1 MQTDRPR
8 RKPSFIILQT
18 MSRWGS
24 KVSGSGGGNPPPA
37 PSGGGGGGV
46 SDDAALAA
54 LLASAEQRQAEKAP
68 PKKKASHAQN
78 RHKTTGSNGGGGA
91 GGGGG
96 EKRDYYGPSGGS
108 GGGGNSADGQHCKRQ
123 RRWGGKSK
131 EEPIPDL
138 AWGTGAA
145 KTTSEG
151 GAEQGDEAKQ
161 QEKKKA
167 DFGLSGALASDERTG
182 NVYNGILLKFSEPP
196 EARAPNTRWRLYV
209 FRKKEGDAVKS
220 GSADDGE
227 LIETLHVSRQSA
239 YLFGREAKVA
249 DIPVLH
255 PSLSSQHCVLQYRA
269 TPDASIGGRLRCRP
283 YLMDLD
289 STNGTFVNC
298 VRLESARYY
307 ELRKGDVITLGAST
321 REYVLLT
328 ENSTEAGTGVGA

>member
-1 MQTDRPR
+1 M
-8 RKPSFIILQT
+8 S
-18 MSRWGS
+18 SRWG
-24 KVSGSGGGNPPPA
+24 KAV
-37 PSGGGGGGV
+37 SGGGGGSSDPPAPSRGDV

-54 LLASAEQRQAEKAP
+54 LLASAEQRQAQKAP
-68 PKKKASHAQN
+68 PQKATHQNTN
-78 RHKTTGSNGGGGA
+78 RHKGGGGGGGGGA
-91 GGGGG
+91 GASGAGG
-96 EKRDYYGPSGGS
+96 EKRDYYGPSGAS
-108 GGGGNSADGQHCKRQ
+108 GGGGSSADGQRKRQ
-123 RRWGGKSK
+123 RRWGGKGK

-138 AWGTGAA
+138 AWGSGAA
-145 KTTSEG
+145 KAVEG
-151 GAEQGDEAKQ
+151 SDEEKQ
-161 QEKKKA
+161 VEKKKA

-196 EARAPNTRWRLYV
+196 EARAPNTRWRMYV
-209 FRKKEGDAVKS
+209 FRKKKDNVAGKS
-220 GSADDGE
+220 GGGGDDGE

-283 YLMDLD
+283 YLMDLE
-289 STNGTFVNC
+289 STNGTFVNG
-298 VRLESARYY
+298 VRLEGARYY

>member
-1 MQTDRPR
+1 MQLR
-8 RKPSFIILQT
+8 IAT

-68 PKKKASHAQN
+68 PTKKKASHPQN
-78 RHKTTGSNGGGGA
+78 RHKSSNGNGGGGA
-91 GGGGG
+91 GAGGG
-96 EKRDYYGPSGGS
+96 EKRDYYGPSSGS
-108 GGGGNSADGQHCKRQ
+108 GGGGNSADGQRKRQ

-131 EEPIPDL
+131 EEAIPDL

-145 KTTSEG
+145 KTGEG

-209 FRKKEGDAVKS
+209 FRKKKEEDAGKN

-289 STNGTFVNC
+289 STNGTFVNG
-298 VRLESARYY
+298 VRLEGARYY

>member
-1 MQTDRPR
+1 
-8 RKPSFIILQT
+8 

-24 KVSGSGGGNPPPA
+24 KVASSGGGNPPPA
-37 PSGGGGGGV
+37 PSGEGGGGGV

-68 PKKKASHAQN
+68 PKQKATHHN
-78 RHKTTGSNGGGGA
+78 RHKSNGGGDRA
-91 GGGGG
+91 DAGG
-96 EKRDYYGPSGGS
+96 EKRDYHGPSGG
-108 GGGGNSADGQHCKRQ
+108 GGGGDDSADGQRKRQ

-145 KTTSEG
+145 KTAEG
-151 GAEQGDEAKQ
+151 GAEHGDEAKQ

-196 EARAPNTRWRLYV
+196 EARAPNTRWRFYV
-209 FRKKEGDAVKS
+209 FRKKKESDDAGKS
-220 GSADDGE
+220 GGADDGD

-269 TPDASIGGRLRCRP
+269 TPDANIGGRLRCRP

-289 STNGTFVNC
+289 STNGTFVNG

-328 ENSTEAGTGVGA
+328 ENSTEAGVGA

>member
-1 MQTDRPR
+1 
-8 RKPSFIILQT
+8 
-18 MSRWGS
+18 MSRWG
-24 KVSGSGGGNPPPA
+24 KAV
-37 PSGGGGGGV
+37 SGGGGGGSSSNPPAPSRGDV

-54 LLASAEQRQAEKAP
+54 LLASAEQRQAQKAP
-68 PKKKASHAQN
+68 PPKKATHQNNN
-78 RHKTTGSNGGGGA
+78 RHKSGGA
-91 GGGGG
+91 GANGAGG
-96 EKRDYYGPSGGS
+96 EKRDYYGPSGA
-108 GGGGNSADGQHCKRQ
+108 GGGAGSSADGQRKRQ

-138 AWGTGAA
+138 AWGSGAA
-145 KTTSEG
+145 RAVEG
-151 GAEQGDEAKQ
+151 STEQGDEGKQ
-161 QEKKKA
+161 VEKKKA

-209 FRKKEGDAVKS
+209 FRKKKENDAGKS
-220 GSADDGE
+220 GGGGDDGE

-283 YLMDLD
+283 YLMDLE
-289 STNGTFVNC
+289 STNGTFVNG
-298 VRLESARYY
+298 VRLEGARYY

>member
-1 MQTDRPR
+1 
-8 RKPSFIILQT
+8 

-24 KVSGSGGGNPPPA
+24 KASGGGSGNPPPA
-37 PSGGGGGGV
+37 PSSGGGGGGV

-68 PKKKASHAQN
+68 PKKKAPDQHN
-78 RHKTTGSNGGGGA
+78 RHKSSNGDGRGGG

-96 EKRDYYGPSGGS
+96 EKRDYYGPSGS
-108 GGGGNSADGQHCKRQ
+108 GGGNPADGQQRKRQ

-131 EEPIPDL
+131 DEPIPDL

-145 KTTSEG
+145 KAGEG

-209 FRKKEGDAVKS
+209 FRKKKEGD
-220 GSADDGE
+220 ADDGE

-289 STNGTFVNC
+289 STNGTFVNG
-298 VRLESARYY
+298 VRLEGARYY

>member
-1 MQTDRPR
+1 
-8 RKPSFIILQT
+8 
-18 MSRWGS
+18 MSRWG
-24 KVSGSGGGNPPPA
+24 KAV
-37 PSGGGGGGV
+37 SGGGGGDV

-54 LLASAEQRQAEKAP
+54 LLASAEQRQAQKAP
-68 PKKKASHAQN
+68 PKNTN
-78 RHKTTGSNGGGGA
+78 RHKSGGGGGGGA
-91 GGGGG
+91 VAGGAGG
-96 EKRDYYGPSGGS
+96 EKRDYYGPSGA
-108 GGGGNSADGQHCKRQ
+108 GGGAGSSADGQRKRQ

-138 AWGTGAA
+138 AWGSGAA
-145 KTTSEG
+145 RAVEG
-151 GAEQGDEAKQ
+151 STEQGDEGKQ
-161 QEKKKA
+161 VEKKKA

-209 FRKKEGDAVKS
+209 FRKKKENDAGKS
-220 GSADDGE
+220 GGGGDDGE

-283 YLMDLD
+283 YLMDLE
-289 STNGTFVNC
+289 STNGTFVNG
-298 VRLESARYY
+298 VRLEGARYY

>member
-1 MQTDRPR
+1 
-8 RKPSFIILQT
+8 
-18 MSRWGS
+18 MSRWG
-24 KVSGSGGGNPPPA
+24 KAV
-37 PSGGGGGGV
+37 SGGGGGDV

-54 LLASAEQRQAEKAP
+54 LLASAEQRQAQKAA
-68 PKKKASHAQN
+68 PKNTN
-78 RHKTTGSNGGGGA
+78 RHKSGGGGGGGA
-91 GGGGG
+91 VAGGAGG
-96 EKRDYYGPSGGS
+96 EKRDYYGPSGA
-108 GGGGNSADGQHCKRQ
+108 GGGGGSSADGQRKRQ

-138 AWGTGAA
+138 AWGSGAA
-145 KTTSEG
+145 KAVEG
-151 GAEQGDEAKQ
+151 STEQGDEGKQ
-161 QEKKKA
+161 VEKKKA

-209 FRKKEGDAVKS
+209 FRKKKENDAGKS
-220 GSADDGE
+220 GGGGGGGGDDGE

-283 YLMDLD
+283 YLMDLE
-289 STNGTFVNC
+289 STNGTFVNG

>member
-1 MQTDRPR
+1 
-8 RKPSFIILQT
+8 

-24 KVSGSGGGNPPPA
+24 KVSGSGNPPSA
-37 PSGGGGGGV
+37 PSGVGGGGV

-68 PKKKASHAQN
+68 PKKNASNQHN
-78 RHKTTGSNGGGGA
+78 RHKSDGDGRGV
-91 GGGGG
+91 GGG
-96 EKRDYYGPSGGS
+96 EKRDYYGPTDSG
-108 GGGGNSADGQHCKRQ
+108 GGGGNSADGQQRKRQ

-145 KTTSEG
+145 ETGEG
-151 GAEQGDEAKQ
+151 GAEQGDDAKQ

-209 FRKKEGDAVKS
+209 FRKKKEDDAGKT

-283 YLMDLD
+283 YLMDLN
-289 STNGTFVNC
+289 STNGTFVNG
-298 VRLESARYY
+298 VRLEGARYY